1 MTTSRHG
8 DTMPQPPGVRPRFR
22 DLSGRRA
29 LVTGGSSGLG
39 RALALALATRGC
51 RVLATARR
59 QERLDALHRA
69 APDIDVAAGDLTD
82 PAFRDRLPGMAADR
96 LGGLDIIV
104 AAAGSGAICEFGAG
118 DPGTCARILD
128 IDFLAPA
135 AVVHGCLPLLH
146 RSPDPGIVFIG
157 SILGLHPLPL
167 HGAYC
172 AAKAALRSL
181 AGTLRMELATSGV
194 DVLHVSLGP
203 IESEFWEHLLVGQRP
218 TWSQT
223 RPMPAERAAQA
234 VIDGLVR
241 RRTEVVPGWRAK
253 GFAFAARFLPGLIDA
268 VAARNWRQAE
278 PLPSAPPSPRP

>member
-1 MTTSRHG
+1 
-8 DTMPQPPGVRPRFR
+8 MPQPPGVRPRFR

-39 RALALALATRGC
+39 RALALALAKRGC

-69 APDIDVAAGDLTD
+69 APGIDVAAGDLTD

-104 AAAGSGAICEFGAG
+104 AAAGSGAIGEFGAG
-118 DPGTCARILD
+118 DLGTCARILD

-146 RSPDPGIVFIG
+146 RSPDPGIVLIG

-218 TWSQT
+218 TWSQA
-223 RPMPAERAAQA
+223 RPMPVERAAQA

-268 VAARNWRQAE
+268 VAARNWQQAD
-278 PLPSAPPSPRP
+278 PLPSASPSPRP